1 MKRPI
6 LQLFHA
12 NHPELAGLWMRRQ
25 VRAGLLVK
33 YRHSRQHV
41 FFIVAVWPR
50 WRWLTRLVFWG
61 WPRRRLLRNLAI
73 GVAAYAALF
82 WIGAHQ

>member
-1 MKRPI
+1 MKRPTC
-6 LQLFHA
+6 QLFHA

-33 YRHSRQHV
+33 YRHSRQRG

-50 WRWLTRLVFWG
+50 WRWLTRVVFWA

-73 GVAAYAALF
+73 GVAAYATLF